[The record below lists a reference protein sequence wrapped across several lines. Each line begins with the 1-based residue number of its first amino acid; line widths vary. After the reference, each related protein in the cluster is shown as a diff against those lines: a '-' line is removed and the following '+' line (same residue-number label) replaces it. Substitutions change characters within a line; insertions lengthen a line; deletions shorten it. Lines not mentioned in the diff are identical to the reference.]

1 MAGCSNNNSDIN
13 KNEHHK
19 VINTTCAYCGVGCGV
34 KATVRDKEL
43 HLVDIEGRKDHPAN
57 LGRLCSK
64 GSALG
69 ETVSLENRLL
79 TPFLGEQRVSWDQAL
94 DEVAGRLKA
103 TLEEYGPEAVALYGS
118 GQLLTEDYYVAN
130 KLMKGFVGSSNMDTN
145 SRLCMASTV
154 AGQKRAFGSDTVPGS
169 YEDLELADMIVLVG
183 ANTAW
188 CHPVLFQRIRAAKEQ
203 RPEMKVVVIDPRQ
216 TDTCDIA
223 DLHLPLKSG
232 TDTALFN
239 KLFSYL
245 AKQGQLDQAYIDQ
258 HTQGFQSALKAAGKV
273 GSFSEVAKLCG
284 LKKDEIKQFC
294 QWFSE
299 TQKVVTAWSQGVNQS
314 VAGTDKVNAIINCHL
329 VTGRIGKPGA
339 GPLSLTGQPNA
350 MGGREVGGLANQLA
364 AHMDF
369 ANPEDVDRVARFWN
383 APSMA
388 GKPGKTAVELFN
400 AMDEGKIKFIW
411 IMGTNPVVSMPD
423 ANTVVSALKKCP
435 TVVVSDCIE
444 NTDTSEFAHI
454 RLPAAG
460 WSEKDGTVTN
470 SERRISRQRALFDLS
485 GEARPDWWILSKVAE
500 RLGFGEAFS
509 YQRSADI
516 FREHAALSAFEN
528 NAQGRIRDFNIG
540 AMASISDLEYESL
553 EPFQW
558 PLVAGDTPTES
569 HTRLFANGGFFSE
582 TGKATI
588 VATKFKISY
597 HQPNTDYPLL
607 LNTGRVRD
615 HWHTMTR
622 TALSPRLSQH
632 IDEPCLEVH
641 PDDAE
646 EYGLVDKAIC
656 KVSTAFGS
664 VLIRVLLIPG
674 VGKGNLFMPMHWTR
688 QNSKTGHCGVL
699 VKPAVDPWSKQPGC
713 KHTPASIKAV
723 SLKKQA
729 VLLSRQKQS
738 FDHFDYATEVKFQ
751 QGFRYELAGQVIDD
765 STLEYIGSE
774 KERIDY
780 TDPET
785 GSIRSAWFALGQ
797 LQALLIVGESLS
809 DSDRIWLQEAFE
821 KEEIEFSE
829 RWRLLAGMPP
839 VGEDSGKVV
848 CACFG
853 VGEKT
858 LCRAIEEQGFSEPAE
873 VGQAL
878 KAGTNC
884 GSCIPEI
891 RKLIGQTES
900 LAINAVE

>member
-1 MAGCSNNNSDIN
+1 MSGSIDICNNQQQ
-13 KNEHHK
+13 
-19 VINTTCAYCGVGCGV
+19 VIHTTCAYCGVGCGI
-34 KATVRDKEL
+34 KATVTNKDL

-57 LGRLCSK
+57 FGRLCSK

-79 TPFLGEQRVSWDQAL
+79 TPFIGEQRVSWDSAL
-94 DEVAGRLKA
+94 DEVAERLKA
-103 TLEEYGPEAVALYGS
+103 TIEEYGPEAVALYGS

-130 KLMKGFVGSSNMDTN
+130 KLMKGFIGSSNMDTN

-154 AGQKRAFGSDTVPGS
+154 AGQKRSLGSDTVPGS

-203 RPEMKVVVIDPRQ
+203 RPDMKVVVIDPRA

-245 AKQGQLDQAYIDQ
+245 DKHDKLDQSYIDQ
-258 HTQGFQSALKAAGKV
+258 HTQGFNEALKAARKI
-273 GSFSEVAKLCG
+273 GSFSEVAELCG
-284 LKKDEIKQFC
+284 IEKPALKQFC
-294 QWFSE
+294 EWFAG
-299 TQKVVTAWSQGVNQS
+299 TDKVVTAWSQGVNQS
-314 VAGTDKVNAIINCHL
+314 VVGTDKVNAIINCHL
-329 VTGRIGKPGA
+329 ITGRIGKPGS

-369 ANPEDVDRVARFWN
+369 SNTDDVDRVRRFWK
-383 APSMA
+383 APNIA
-388 GKPGKTAVELFN
+388 TVPGKTAVDLFN
-400 AMDEGKIKFIW
+400 AMDKGDIKFVW

-423 ANTVVSALKKCP
+423 ANKVISALKKCP
-435 TVVVSDCIE
+435 TVVVSDCIGK
-444 NTDTSEFAHI
+444 TDTSEFAHI

-485 GEARPDWWILSKVAE
+485 GDSKPDWWIISKVAE
-500 RLGFGEAFS
+500 KMGFGDAFD
-509 YQRSADI
+509 YQRAADI

-528 NAQGRIRDFNIG
+528 NSEGRRRDFNIG
-540 AMASISDLEYESL
+540 ALAAISDAEYEAL

-558 PLVAGDTPTES
+558 PLVSGQTSHP
-569 HTRLFANGGFFSE
+569 HTRLFAEGGFFTE
-582 TGKATI
+582 TGRATI
-588 VATKFKISY
+588 VSTKFEVSY
-597 HQPNTDYPLL
+597 HQPNADYPLL

-632 IDEPCLEVH
+632 IDEPFLEVH
-641 PDDAE
+641 PADAQK
-646 EYGLVDKAIC
+646 YGLVDQALC
-656 KVSTAFGS
+656 RLSTAFDS
-664 VLIRVLLIPG
+664 ILIRVVVTST
-674 VGKGNLFMPMHWTR
+674 VGKGNVFMPMHWTR

-713 KHTPASIKAV
+713 KHTPARIEAV
-723 SLKKQA
+723 SLKQQA
-729 VLLSRQKQS
+729 VLLSRKKQG
-738 FDHFDYATEVKFQ
+738 FEPFDYATEVKFQ
-751 QGFRYELAGQVIDD
+751 QGFRYELAGQGID
-765 STLEYIGSE
+765 SSMLESIGPE
-774 KERIDY
+774 RERIDY
-780 TDPET
+780 TDPKT
-785 GSIRSAWFALGQ
+785 GSARSAWFALGQ
-797 LQALLIVGESLS
+797 LQALLIIGESLS
-809 DSDRIWLQEAFE
+809 DCDRAWLQAAFE
-821 KEEIEFSE
+821 KEDIPFSE

-839 VGEDSGKVV
+839 QGEDTGKVV

-858 LCRAIEEQGFSEPAE
+858 ICRVIEEEGFSDPAQ
-873 VGQAL
+873 VGLSL

-891 RKLIGQTES
+891 RKLITS
-900 LAINAVE
+900 AAALA

>member
-1 MAGCSNNNSDIN
+1 MSGSIDTCNDQQQ
-13 KNEHHK
+13 
-19 VINTTCAYCGVGCGV
+19 VIHTTCAYCGVGCGI
-34 KATVRDKEL
+34 KATITDKDL
-43 HLVDIEGRKDHPAN
+43 HMVDIEGRKDHPAN
-57 LGRLCSK
+57 FGRLCSK

-79 TPFLGEQRVSWDQAL
+79 TPFIGEQRVSWDSAL
-94 DEVAGRLKA
+94 DEVAERLKA
-103 TLEEYGPEAVALYGS
+103 TIEEYGPEAVALYGS

-130 KLMKGFVGSSNMDTN
+130 KLMKGFIGSSNMDTN

-154 AGQKRAFGSDTVPGS
+154 AGQKRSLGSDTVPGS

-203 RPEMKVVVIDPRQ
+203 RPDMKVVVIDPRA

-245 AKQGQLDQAYIDQ
+245 DKHNKLDQSYIDQ
-258 HTQGFQSALKAAGKV
+258 HTQGFNEALKAARKIGN
-273 GSFSEVAKLCG
+273 FSEVAEICG
-284 LKKDEIKQFC
+284 IEKGALKQFC
-294 QWFSE
+294 EWYAE
-299 TQKVVTAWSQGVNQS
+299 TDKVVTAWSQGVNQS

-329 VTGRIGKPGA
+329 ITGRIGKPGS

-369 ANPEDVDRVARFWN
+369 SNTDDVDRVRRFWK
-383 APSMA
+383 APNIA
-388 GKPGKTAVELFN
+388 TAPGKTAVDLFN
-400 AMDEGKIKFIW
+400 AMDKGDIKFVW

-423 ANTVVSALKKCP
+423 ANKVISALKKCP

-444 NTDTSEFAHI
+444 KTDTSEFAHI

-485 GEARPDWWILSKVAE
+485 GASKPDWWIISKVAE
-500 RLGFGEAFS
+500 KMGFGEAFD
-509 YQRSADI
+509 YQRAADI
-516 FREHAALSAFEN
+516 FREHATLSAFEN
-528 NAQGRIRDFNIG
+528 NSEGRRRDFDIG
-540 AMASISDLEYESL
+540 ALAAISDAEYEAL

-558 PLVAGDTPTES
+558 PLVSGQTSAHS
-569 HTRLFANGGFFSE
+569 HTRLFAEGGFFTE
-582 TGKATI
+582 TGRATI
-588 VATKFKISY
+588 VSTTFKVSY
-597 HQPNTDYPLL
+597 HQPNADYPLL

-632 IDEPCLEVH
+632 IDEPFLEVH
-641 PDDAE
+641 PGDAQK
-646 EYGLVDKAIC
+646 YGLVDQALC
-656 KVSTAFGS
+656 RLSTAFDS
-664 VLIRVLLIPG
+664 ILIRVAVTPS
-674 VGKGNLFMPMHWTR
+674 VGKGNVFMPMHWTR

-713 KHTPASIKAV
+713 KHTPARIEAV
-723 SLKKQA
+723 SLKQQA
-729 VLLSRQKQS
+729 VLLSRKKQD
-738 FDHFDYATEVKFQ
+738 FEPFDYATEVKFQ
-751 QGFRYELAGQVIDD
+751 QGFRYELAGRG
-765 STLEYIGSE
+765 IGSTMLE
-774 KERIDY
+774 SIGSDKERIDY
-780 TDPET
+780 TDPKT
-785 GSIRSAWFALGQ
+785 GSARSVWFALGQ

-809 DSDRIWLQEAFE
+809 DCDRAWLQAAFE
-821 KEEIEFSE
+821 KEDIPFSE

-839 VGEDSGKVV
+839 QGEDTGKVV

-858 LCRAIEEQGFSEPAE
+858 ICRAIEEGGFSDPAQ
-873 VGQAL
+873 VGQSL

-891 RKLIGQTES
+891 RKLITS
-900 LAINAVE
+900 ATALT

>member
-1 MAGCSNNNSDIN
+1 MADSIDICN
-13 KNEHHK
+13 HPQQ
-19 VINTTCAYCGVGCGV
+19 VINTTCAYCGVGCGI
-34 KATVRDKEL
+34 KATVTDKEL
-43 HLVDIEGRKDHPAN
+43 HLVDIEGRKNHPAN
-57 LGRLCSK
+57 FGRLCSK

-79 TPFLGEQRVSWDQAL
+79 TPYIGEQRVNWDVAL
-94 DEVAGRLKA
+94 DEVVYRLK
-103 TLEEYGPEAVALYGS
+103 TTIEEYGPEAVALYGS

-130 KLMKGFVGSSNMDTN
+130 KLMKGFIGSGNIDTN

-154 AGQKRAFGSDTVPGS
+154 AGQKRSFGSDTVPGN

-203 RPEMKVVVIDPRQ
+203 RPDMKVVVIDPRA

-223 DLHLPLKSG
+223 DLHLALKSG

-245 AKQGQLDQAYIDQ
+245 DKHNKLDQAYIDQ
-258 HTQGFQSALKAAGKV
+258 HTQGFNEALNAARKV
-273 GSFSEVAKLCG
+273 GSFSAVAELCG
-284 LKKDEIKQFC
+284 IDKAALKQFC
-294 QWFSE
+294 EWFAE
-299 TQKVVTAWSQGVNQS
+299 TGKVVTAWSQGVNQS

-329 VTGRIGKPGA
+329 ITGRIGKPGS

-369 ANPEDVDRVARFWN
+369 HTDDVDRVRRFWK
-383 APSMA
+383 APNIATS
-388 GKPGKTAVELFN
+388 PGKTAVDLFN
-400 AMDEGKIKFIW
+400 AMNNGDIKFVW

-423 ANTVVSALKKCP
+423 SNTVISALKKCP

-444 NTDTSEFAHI
+444 KTDTSEFAHI

-470 SERRISRQRALFDLS
+470 SERRISRQRALFELS
-485 GEARPDWWILSKVAE
+485 GAARPDWWIISKVAE
-500 RLGFGEAFS
+500 KMGFGDAFN

-528 NAQGRIRDFNIG
+528 NSKGRTRDFNIG
-540 AMASISDLEYESL
+540 AVASISDAEYEAL
-553 EPFQW
+553 DPFQW
-558 PLVAGDTPTES
+558 PLVTGQTSTQP
-569 HTRLFANGGFFSE
+569 HTRLFADGGFFTE
-582 TGKATI
+582 TGRANI
-588 VATKFKISY
+588 VSTEFRVSY
-597 HQPNTDYPLL
+597 HQPNADYPLL

-632 IDEPCLEVH
+632 IDEPFLEVH
-641 PDDAE
+641 PEDAQK
-646 EYGLVDKAIC
+646 YGLADQGLC
-656 KVSTAFGS
+656 RLTTAFDAILVRVAVTPS
-664 VLIRVLLIPG
+664 VGR
-674 VGKGNLFMPMHWTR
+674 GNVFMPMHWTR
-688 QNSKTGHCGVL
+688 QNSKSGHCGVL
-699 VKPAVDPWSKQPGC
+699 VKPEVDPWSKQPGC
-713 KHTPASIKAV
+713 KHTPACIEAV
-723 SLKKQA
+723 SLKQQA
-729 VLLSRQKQS
+729 VLLSRKKQD
-738 FDHFDYATEVKFQ
+738 FEPFDYATEVKFQ
-751 QGFRYELAGQVIDD
+751 QGFRYEVAGQSID
-765 STLEYIGSE
+765 STMLECVGSG

-780 TDPET
+780 TDLKT
-785 GSIRSAWFALGQ
+785 GSARSAWFASGQ
-797 LQALLIVGESLS
+797 LQALLIVGESLP
-809 DSDRIWLQEAFE
+809 DSDRVWLQAAFE
-821 KEEIEFSE
+821 KEDIPFSE
-829 RWRLLAGMPP
+829 RWRLLAGIPP
-839 VGEDSGKVV
+839 KGEDTGKVV

-858 LCRAIEEQGFSEPAE
+858 ICRVIEEEGFTDPVE
-873 VGQAL
+873 VGQSL

-891 RKLIGQTES
+891 RKLITHTAE
-900 LAINAVE
+900 LV

>member
-1 MAGCSNNNSDIN
+1 MAGSIN
-13 KNEHHK
+13 ISNEHPK
-19 VINTTCAYCGVGCGV
+19 VIHTTCAYCGVGCGI
-34 KATVRDKEL
+34 KATVTDKEL

-79 TPFLGEQRVSWDQAL
+79 TPFIDEQRVGWDKAL
-94 DEVAGRLKA
+94 DEVANRLKA
-103 TLEEYGPEAVALYGS
+103 TLDEYGPEAVALYGS

-130 KLMKGFVGSSNMDTN
+130 KLMKGFIGTGNMDTN

-169 YEDLELADMIVLVG
+169 YEDLELADMVVLVG

-203 RPEMKVVVIDPRQ
+203 RPEMKVVVIDPRV

-245 AKQGQLDQAYIDQ
+245 QKHNKVDTAYVDQ
-258 HTQGFQSALKAAGKV
+258 HTQGFEEALKAAEKV
-273 GSFSEVAKLCG
+273 GDFSAVAELCG
-284 LKKDEIKQFC
+284 VEKTALKQFC
-294 QWFSE
+294 QWFAD
-299 TQKVVTAWSQGVNQS
+299 TDKVVTAWSQGVNQS
-314 VAGTDKVNAIINCHL
+314 VAGTDKVNAIVNCHL
-329 VTGRIGKPGA
+329 ITGRIGKPGT

-364 AHMDF
+364 AHMEF
-369 ANPEDVDRVARFWN
+369 ANAEDIDRVRRFWN
-383 APSMA
+383 APNIARS
-388 GKPGKTAVELFN
+388 PGKTAVDLFN
-400 AMDEGKIKFIW
+400 AMDNGEIKFVW

-423 ANTVVSALKKCP
+423 ANTVISALKKCP

-444 NTDTSEFAHI
+444 KTDTSEFAHI

-485 GEARPDWWILSKVAE
+485 GESKPDWWIISRVAE
-500 RLGFGEAFS
+500 KVGFGEAFD
-509 YQRSADI
+509 YQSSADI

-528 NAQGRIRDFNIG
+528 NSQGRVRDFNIG
-540 AMASISDLEYESL
+540 AVASISDAEYEAL

-558 PLVAGDTPTES
+558 PLIKGHKAAQP
-569 HTRLFANGGFFSE
+569 HTRLFADGGYFTE
-582 TGKATI
+582 TGRAT
-588 VATKFKISY
+588 VVSTEFKVSY

-632 IDEPCLEVH
+632 MDEPFVEVH

-646 EYGLVDKAIC
+646 KYGLADQALC
-656 KVSTAFGS
+656 RLSTAFDS
-664 VLIRVLLIPG
+664 ILIRVTVTPS
-674 VGKGNLFMPMHWTR
+674 VGKGNVFMPMHWTR

-699 VKPAVDPWSKQPGC
+699 VKSAVDPWSKQPGC
-713 KHTPASIKAV
+713 KHTPASIEAV
-723 SLKKQA
+723 SLQQQA
-729 VLLSRQKQS
+729 VLLSRQKQC
-738 FDHFDYATEVKFQ
+738 FDRFDYGTEVKFQ
-751 QGFRYELAGQVIDD
+751 QGFRYELAGQSIDTTALD
-765 STLEYIGSE
+765 IIGSE

-785 GSIRSAWFALGQ
+785 GSSRSAWFALGQ
-797 LQALLIVGESLS
+797 LQALLIVGETLS
-809 DSDRIWLQEAFE
+809 DSDRSWLQGAFD
-821 KEEIEFSE
+821 KEDIPFSE

-839 VGEDSGKVV
+839 QGEDTGKVI

-858 LCRAIEEQGFSEPAE
+858 ICRAIEEEGFSDPAE
-873 VGQAL
+873 VGQSL

-891 RKLIGQTES
+891 RKLISQVED
-900 LAINAVE
+900 LAINAAS